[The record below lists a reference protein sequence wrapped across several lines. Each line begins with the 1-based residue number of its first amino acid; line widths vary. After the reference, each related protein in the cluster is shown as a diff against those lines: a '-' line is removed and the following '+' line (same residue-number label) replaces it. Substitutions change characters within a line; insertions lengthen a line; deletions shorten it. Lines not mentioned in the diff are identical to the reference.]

1 MIAEELGKMRT
12 FVQAAVAA
20 VAVCAAVQTAAAKVL
35 YDFETEAEQKAVAV
49 VSGNA
54 FSVCVTNAFATS
66 GMHALGFACRPWKSG
81 MPQWPSFTLKSPVK
95 DWRDYD
101 RLVVDVVSTGE
112 VVGQAVPGEPGDPL
126 SLFIAGP
133 EGRIQNG
140 LHATMRLPEKG
151 YVQWIVPLKK
161 WPKATSPD
169 NIARIHFFTA
179 EPKGFSVMLDRLTL
193 LKKGETPPAPDGP
206 LVGRDILPL
215 VTDGF
220 KVMEQRIY
228 ELDEWKAHALDYIR
242 FFKAC
247 RADGIASRDMLLG
260 VASSMEQVMPRGR
273 FAAKP
278 LTKDG
283 LFVRLAGNEYES
295 VQSLVA
301 SAGNDLSNVKVRVE
315 GDLKGDGGVFSA
327 ANVEC
332 HVTGYVKT
340 TRTPPYK
347 VGRDQHKPVV
357 GWWPNPILG
366 FLDGIDIKGQDVQ
379 SFWIRVHCPA
389 GQRAGVYR
397 GTLLVSAKDA
407 ETVRVP
413 LAVRVNG
420 FPLGRTSALPLA
432 VTFSPHASTQWEG
445 EDGLAAA
452 EARRKDPL
460 SPINMWKK
468 HRCEWVSFLADYLIP
483 YDSLYHNSDT
493 NRLDAI
499 RQLKEEG
506 RTGWFNLG
514 YWSYPASTNA
524 ADMAKWREQTIPRLV
539 RFYEGAK
546 AIGVQ
551 DYAYVYGCD
560 EVNKERFPA
569 IRAAVHEI
577 KNALPGVPVSTTAY
591 DHEFGVNTPLD
602 VMDWFTPLTP
612 KFNVEKA
619 VASRKA
625 GHQVWWYIC
634 CSPKAPYANMFI
646 ECPAIEGRILM
657 GAQSVR
663 MRPDGFLYYQISIW
677 NSERCITSGPF
688 TDWAPRSWTTF
699 HGDGAWTCVG
709 PDGTPVPTIRLE
721 NFRDGLEDFAYAKLL
736 EAKLA
741 ARTGGTRSVASA
753 TDDAWVRKA
762 RELLA
767 VPHDVMDTMTKYTDN
782 PDAIYRWRDAM
793 ADLIES
799 SDRR

>member
-1 MIAEELGKMRT
+1 MKTSALYRRLMAMAFAG
-12 FVQAAVAA
+12 
-20 VAVCAAVQTAAAKVL
+20 AVQSALAAEVL
-35 YDFETEAEQKAVAV
+35 YDFETEAERKAVPAAE
-49 VSGNA
+49 GKT

-66 GMHALGFACRPWKSG
+66 GTHALGFTCQPWKSG
-81 MPQWPSFTLKSPVK
+81 MPQWPSFTLKSSVK
-95 DWRDYD
+95 DWSGYD
-101 RLVVDVVSTGE
+101 RLVVDVVN
-112 VVGQAVPGEPGDPL
+112 VGDAGD
-126 SLFIAGP
+126 SLGVFIAGP
-133 EGRIQNG
+133 EGRVQNG
-140 LHATMRLPEKG
+140 LHSTMRLPGKG
-151 YVQWIVPLKK
+151 YVQWVVPLKK
-161 WPKATSPD
+161 WPKATPSSD
-169 NIARIHFFTA
+169 IARIHFFTS
-179 EPKGFSVMLDRLTL
+179 EPKGFSVALDRLTL

-206 LVGRDILPL
+206 LVGRDILAL
-215 VTDGF
+215 VSDGF
-220 KVMEQRIY
+220 QAMEQRVG
-228 ELDEWKAHALDYIR
+228 ELDEWKKHTLDYIR
-242 FFKAC
+242 FSATC
-247 RADGIASRDMLLG
+247 RSSGIAARDMLLG

-278 LTKDG
+278 LTNEG
-283 LFVRLAGNEYES
+283 IFIRLAGNEYES
-295 VQSLVA
+295 VQLLVA
-301 SAGNDLSNVKVRVE
+301 PVAKDLSDVKVRVD
-315 GDLKGDGGVFSA
+315 GDLKGDGGPFAA
-327 ANVEC
+327 ANVQC

-340 TRTPPYK
+340 TRTPPYR
-347 VGRDQHKPVV
+347 VGRDKHKPVV

-366 FLDGIDIKGQDVQ
+366 FLDGVDIRDQDVQ
-379 SFWIRVHCPA
+379 SFWIRVRCPE

-397 GTLLVSAKDA
+397 GTLLVSAKGV

-413 LAVRVNG
+413 FAVRVNS
-420 FPLGRTSALPLA
+420 FSLGRTSALPLA
-432 VTFSPHASTQWEG
+432 VTFGPHANVQHESPETIAYV
-445 EDGLAAA
+445 AALRA
-452 EARRKDPL
+452 DPL
-460 SPINMWKK
+460 APINIWRK
-468 HRCEWVSFLADYLIP
+468 HKREWVTFLADYLIP
-483 YDSLYHNSDT
+483 YDSLYHHSDT

-514 YWSYPASTNA
+514 YWSYPKSTNEVE
-524 ADMAKWREQTIPRLV
+524 MAKWRERTIPRLQK
-539 RFYEGAK
+539 FYEGAK

-560 EVNKERFPA
+560 EVHKEYFPA
-569 IRAAVHEI
+569 IRAAVGEI
-577 KNALPGVPVSTTAY
+577 KKALPGVPVSTTAY
-591 DHEFGVNTPLD
+591 DHEFGVDTPLD

-619 VASRKA
+619 AASRKA

-634 CSPKAPYANMFI
+634 CGPHAPYANMFI

-677 NSERCITSGPF
+677 NSKRCITSGPF
-688 TDWAPRSWTTF
+688 TDWDPRSWTTY

-741 ARTGGTRSVASA
+741 ARKGAEDEWS
-753 TDDAWVRKA
+753 RKA

-767 VPHDVMDTMTKYTDN
+767 VPQDVMEAMTKYTDD
-782 PDAIYRWRDAM
+782 PAAVYRWRDAM

-799 SDRR
+799 SSR

>member
-1 MIAEELGKMRT
+1 MKMRT
-12 FVQAAVAA
+12 FVQAVVPAVAL
-20 VAVCAAVQTAAAKVL
+20 CAAVQSAAAKVL
-35 YDFETEAEQKAVAV
+35 YDFETEVEQKAVSV
-49 VSGNA
+49 VKGDA

-66 GMHALGFACRPWKSG
+66 GTHALGFACRPWKSG
-81 MPQWPSFTLKSPVK
+81 MPQWPSFTLISPVK

-101 RLVVDVVSTGE
+101 RLVVDVVNAGE
-112 VVGQAVPGEPGDPL
+112 AGDPL

-140 LHATMRLPEKG
+140 LHATLRLPGKG

-169 NIARIHFFTA
+169 NITRIHFFTA
-179 EPKGFSVMLDRLTL
+179 EPQGFSVTLDRLML
-193 LKKGETPPAPDGP
+193 LKKGETPPAPDSP

-215 VTDGF
+215 VTDGC
-220 KVMEQRIY
+220 KEMEQRIG

-242 FFKAC
+242 FFNVC

-283 LFVRLAGNEYES
+283 LAVRLAGNEYES
-295 VQSLVA
+295 IQLLVA
-301 SAGNDLSNVKVRVE
+301 SAGRGAPPYRGGRARPPDAPIDDGLSNVQVRVE
-315 GDLKGDGGVFSA
+315 GDLKGDGGVFAA

-347 VGRDQHKPVV
+347 VGHDKHTPVV

-366 FLDGIDIKGQDVQ
+366 VLDGIDIKGQDVQ

-389 GQRAGVYR
+389 GQRADVYR
-397 GTLLVSAKDA
+397 GTLLVSAKDV

-420 FPLGRTSALPLA
+420 FTLGRTSALPLA
-432 VTFSPHASTQWEG
+432 VTFSPSANGHEAY
-445 EDGLAAA
+445 

-460 SPINMWKK
+460 SPVNMWKK
-468 HRCEWVSFLADYLIP
+468 HRREWVTFLADYLIP

-493 NRLDAI
+493 DRLEAL

-506 RTGWFNLG
+506 RSGWFNLG

-524 ADMAKWREQTIPRLV
+524 ADMAKWRERTIPRLKK
-539 RFYEGAK
+539 FYEGAK

-560 EVNKERFPA
+560 EVNKEYFPA
-569 IRAAVHEI
+569 IRTAVREI
-577 KNALPGVPVSTTAY
+577 KQALPGVPVSTTAY

-612 KFNVEKA
+612 KFNVENA
-619 VASRKA
+619 AASRKA

-634 CSPKAPYANMFI
+634 CGPHAPYANMFI

-688 TDWAPRSWTTF
+688 TDWDPRSWTTY

-736 EAKLA
+736 EARLA
-741 ARTGGTRSVASA
+741 ARTGRVPA
-753 TDDAWVRKA
+753 DDAWIRKA
-762 RELLA
+762 KELLA
-767 VPHDVMDTMTKYTDN
+767 VPHDVTDTMTKYTDD
-782 PDAIYRWRDAM
+782 PEAVYRWRDAM

-799 SDRR
+799 SDSR

>member
-1 MIAEELGKMRT
+1 MKMRT
-12 FVQAAVAA
+12 FVHAVVPAVAL
-20 VAVCAAVQTAAAKVL
+20 CAAVQPAAAKVL
-35 YDFETEAEQKAVAV
+35 YDFETDAEQKAVSV
-49 VSGNA
+49 VKGDA

-66 GMHALGFACRPWKSG
+66 GTHALGFACRPWKNG

-101 RLVVDVVSTGE
+101 RLVVDVVNAGE
-112 VVGQAVPGEPGDPL
+112 AGDPL
-126 SLFIAGP
+126 ALFIAGP

-140 LHATMRLPEKG
+140 LHATMRLPGKG
-151 YVQWIVPLKK
+151 YVQWIVSLKK

-179 EPKGFSVMLDRLTL
+179 EPKGFSVTLDRLTL
-193 LKKGETPPAPDGP
+193 LKKGETPPMPNGP

-220 KVMEQRIY
+220 KEMEQRIG

-242 FFKAC
+242 FFNVC

-260 VASSMEQVMPRGR
+260 VASSMDQVMPRGR

-283 LFVRLAGNEYES
+283 LVVRLAGNEYES
-295 VQSLVA
+295 VQLLVA
-301 SAGNDLSNVKVRVE
+301 PAGNDLSNVQVRME
-315 GDLKGDGGVFSA
+315 GDLKGDGGVFAA

-347 VGRDQHKPVV
+347 VGHDKHKPVV

-389 GQRAGVYR
+389 GQRTGVYR
-397 GTLLVSAKDA
+397 GTLLVSAKAA

-420 FPLGRTSALPLA
+420 FTLGRTSALPLS
-432 VTFSPHASTQWEG
+432 VTFSPSANGHEAY
-445 EDGLAAA
+445 

-460 SPINMWKK
+460 SPVNMWKK
-468 HRCEWVSFLADYLIP
+468 HRREWVTFLADYLIP

-493 NRLDAI
+493 DRLEAL

-506 RTGWFNLG
+506 RSGWFNLG

-524 ADMAKWREQTIPRLV
+524 ADMAKWRERTIPRLKK
-539 RFYEGAK
+539 FYEGAK

-560 EVNKERFPA
+560 EVNKEHFSA
-569 IRAAVHEI
+569 IRAAVREI
-577 KNALPGVPVSTTAY
+577 KKALPGVPVSTTAY

-619 VASRKA
+619 AASRKA

-634 CSPKAPYANMFI
+634 CSPHAPYANMFV

-688 TDWAPRSWTTF
+688 TDWDPRSWTTY

-736 EAKLA
+736 EARLA
-741 ARTGGTRSVASA
+741 VRTGGAPA
-753 TDDAWVRKA
+753 DDAWVRKA
-762 RELLA
+762 KELLA
-767 VPHDVMDTMTKYTDN
+767 VPHDVTDTMTKYTDD
-782 PDAIYRWRDAM
+782 PEAVYRWRDAM